1 MTSAFNWSALAFI
14 LAAIA
19 LVVFMLVVPR
29 LLGGR
34 SQGLEKE
41 EVFESGVVGAGNAR
55 IRMSA
60 KFYLVAIFFV
70 IFDLEA
76 LYLYAYAVSVKEAGW
91 VGYITV
97 VIFVVD
103 LLIGLVYALSVG
115 AIDWSPADK
124 RRKKPR
130 LTAAPAGFNL
140 ASITKFAGVDELHTD
155 PTGKV
160 PAQSSG
166 QVNVSNDIAAN
177 KRHLANVDHINSTGQ
192 ITSVDFAAPV
202 GSVSTSAKTIP
213 TMPTTPS
220 QPALLAKAATPSRS
234 SSAKSSS

>member
-1 MTSAFNWSALAFI
+1 MSSAFNWSALAFI
-14 LAAIA
+14 LAAIG

-34 SQGLEKE
+34 SQGTEKE

-76 LYLYAYAVSVKEAGW
+76 LYLYAYSVSVREVGW
-91 VGYITV
+91 IGFATAAVFIGIL
-97 VIFVVD
+97 FV
-103 LLIGLVYALSVG
+103 GLVYELKLG
-115 AIDWSPADK
+115 AMNWAPSDK
-124 RRKKPR
+124 RRKKER
-130 LTAAPAGFNL
+130 LTQAPAGFDL
-140 ASITKFAGVDELHTD
+140 ASITQFNGIDELHTD

-166 QVNVSNDIAAN
+166 QVNVSNDIEAN
-177 KRHLANVDHINSTGQ
+177 KRHLANIDRINVTCNITTDDFSQASTH
-192 ITSVDFAAPV
+192 
-202 GSVSTSAKTIP
+202 
-213 TMPTTPS
+213 
-220 QPALLAKAATPSRS
+220 S
-234 SSAKSSS
+234 SSSNKSSS